1 MTRRKSDV
9 LVNVI
14 TVHNYGMSGDN
25 ESDTDSIPEQQIL
38 IIEEE
43 TTNNELSINDDKIDV
58 QHVQCKIVLSS

>member
-1 MTRRKSDV
+1 M

-43 TTNNELSINDDKIDV
+43 TTNNKISINDDKIDV
-58 QHVQCKIVLSS
+58 QHVQCKIALSS

>member
-1 MTRRKSDV
+1 M

-25 ESDTDSIPEQQIL
+25 ESNTDSIPEQQTL

-58 QHVQCKIVLSS
+58 QHVQCKIVLPS

>member
-43 TTNNELSINDDKIDV
+43 TTNNEISINDDKIDV
-58 QHVQCKIVLSS
+58 QHVQCKIALSS